1 MVALKHAA
9 LPNDRGVLNPLL
21 EKWQD
26 GVRTVLAASNENIA
40 HDWCMLSSARLF
52 MATCRRASEQHVLTG
67 LGCCR
72 TGCRHAGVRSAGGAG
87 RHPVQVG

>member
-1 MVALKHAA
+1 VVALKHAA

-26 GVRTVLAASNENIA
+26 GVRTIHTACSPSIA
-40 HDWCMLSSARLF
+40 RDRHFWTSLQLF
-52 MATCRRASEQHVLTG
+52 MATWSRVFELHVLTG

-72 TGCRHAGVRSAGGAG
+72 TGRRDAGVWPAGGAG
-87 RHPVQVG
+87 SHPVQVG